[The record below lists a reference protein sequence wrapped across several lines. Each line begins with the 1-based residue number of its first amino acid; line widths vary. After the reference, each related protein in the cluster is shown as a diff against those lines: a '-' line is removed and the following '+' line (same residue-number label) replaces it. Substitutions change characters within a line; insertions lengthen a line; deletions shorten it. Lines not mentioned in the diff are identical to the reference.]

1 MKREVLIHKV
11 IITAEARFDYE
22 EVMEIGELP
31 KDDIKNLIE
40 DYLSLKDG
48 EYQDCDVKYFSVKY
62 LDESVGKYLKLFL
75 YKGERFK
82 SMQMWRLV
90 GICRD
95 KDWNEE
101 LEDCGQI
108 RNWHKLQVGKIKDKS
123 DWVKRLQAY
132 RAFEIAE
139 WEWQESE
146 WENQYGEYKENI
158 KEL

>member
-11 IITAEARFDYE
+11 IITAEAKFDYE
-22 EVMEIGELP
+22 EIMELGKLP
-31 KDDIKNLIE
+31 RNDIKNLIE
-40 DYLSLKDG
+40 DYLSLKDS

-62 LDESVGKYLKLFL
+62 LDDVGGCLKLFL

-90 GICRD
+90 GISRD

-101 LEDCGQI
+101 LEDSGQI
-108 RNWHKLQVGKIKDKS
+108 RNWLKLKVGKIIDKS
-123 DWVKRLQAY
+123 DWVKRLRAY

-146 WENQYGEYKENI
+146 WENQYGEHKDDI